1 MKDII
6 EINPIYKLN
15 SLMTNLSI
23 YNNLVDIIK
32 VAQVENNELQIL
44 LISLGSIK
52 KRVDGVIKFNG
63 ILCVPF

>member
-1 MKDII
+1 
-6 EINPIYKLN
+6 
-15 SLMTNLSI
+15 MTNLSI

-63 ILCVPF
+63 RLCVPF